1 MKIHRFLRVGVVLVV
16 LAGCRSEAVEPPFQ
30 PRASHASYAQALR
43 QLGVAS
49 SIMGREWLD
58 AADRAIATPVIVG
71 VPYEELALF
80 PGDEP
85 RALGYVFAAQRGH
98 AITIEIDFE
107 ADDGAADAYFAD
119 LFRIERSRSSDDS
132 EPFELIPVASR
143 PSGSDRIVV
152 EPRRD
157 GRYLLRM
164 QPELLR
170 GGPARIS
177 IVARAALRFPVRDSG
192 PGDIW
197 SFYGDPRDGGMRLH
211 EGIDIFAERGTA
223 LLAAGDS
230 VVVRVGERTRG
241 GNIVT
246 LYDDARD
253 LFLYYAHLERQ
264 QVREG
269 QFVQA
274 GQVIGTMGNTGN
286 AIGTPPHL
294 HIGLYQGNWSRAVDP
309 WNYFVDPPVVEPR
322 PPRHTERIGTWAR
335 VIEDGRL
342 RVVVTAPRGTVDYA
356 NGSPLVAATPERD
369 DQPLHPVALHPPTIA
384 SGEAVQIVGAEPD
397 WLRVRTLD
405 GREGFVP
412 AGLVGTLQAARP
424 LAQPMRVL
432 HPRRRYPIAELE
444 PGARVRTAGSSS
456 SGTVVVLDDGRAGVL
471 APTAGNT

>member
-1 MKIHRFLRVGVVLVV
+1 MKIHRFLHAGLVLVV
-16 LAGCRSEAVEPPFQ
+16 LVGCRSEAVEPPFQ

-49 SIMGREWLD
+49 STMGREWLD

-80 PGDEP
+80 PGDDP
-85 RALGYVFAAQRGH
+85 RALGYVFAAERGH

-107 ADDGAADAYFAD
+107 ADDDAAEAYFAD
-119 LFRIERSRSSDDS
+119 LFRIERSHRSDDP
-132 EPFELIPVASR
+132 EPFELTPVASR
-143 PSGSDRIVV
+143 PVGNDRIVI

-157 GRYLLRM
+157 GRYLLRI

-170 GGPARIS
+170 GGLVRIS
-177 IVARAALRFPVRDSG
+177 IVARAALQFPVQDAG
-192 PGDIW
+192 PEDIW
-197 SFYGDPRDGGMRLH
+197 SFYGDPRDGGMRRH

-253 LFLYYAHLERQ
+253 LFLYYAHLEQQ

-274 GQVIGTMGNTGN
+274 GEVIGTMGNTGN
-286 AIGTPPHL
+286 AISTPPHL
-294 HIGLYQGNWSRAVDP
+294 HIGVYQGNWSRSVDP
-309 WNYFVDPPVVEPR
+309 WNYFVDPPVVQPR
-322 PPRHTERIGTWAR
+322 SPRYTERIGTWSR
-335 VIEDGRL
+335 VVEDTKL
-342 RVVVTAPRGTVDYA
+342 RVVVTAPRGTADYA
-356 NGSPLVAATPERD
+356 NGSPIVAATPERD
-369 DQPLHPVALHPPTIA
+369 DHPLHPVALRPQRVA
-384 SGEAVQIVGAEPD
+384 AGEAVHIVGAEPD

-412 AGLVGTLQAARP
+412 AALVGALQASRP
-424 LAQPMRVL
+424 VVQPMRVL
-432 HPRRRYPIAELE
+432 HPRRRYLIAEIE
-444 PGARVRTAGSSS
+444 PGVHIRIAGSSS

-471 APTAGNT
+471 APAGSNT